1 MGLEANVISLHRLWD
16 CWPPCIGRIC
26 NHVGFFQLS
35 QFQRGRAGSKRAL
48 PLVSLPRFSGLQMN
62 FPSLWASFHQE
73 RDHLGTAVG
82 YAIANAGQL
91 RKVIR

>member
-1 MGLEANVISLHRLWD
+1 MGLEANVIRLYRLWD

-48 PLVSLPRFSGLQMN
+48 PLVSMPRFSGLQMN
-62 FPSLWASFHQE
+62 FPSLMS
-73 RDHLGTAVG
+73 
-82 YAIANAGQL
+82 
-91 RKVIR
+91 VIPSREGPSGNRGAATP